1 MGTER
6 EAEAEAKER
15 EDKLRAEIE
24 ALAAALQAAVSDQ
37 VHFLAPGYWRLGEM
51 LAASSAT
58 LDVKY
63 QIAKGE
69 RAYYLAQ
76 RVHKYFPT
84 LADAEAYDGSLR
96 HLRDIT
102 RKGIKGRG
110 PASAVD
116 KALEALLDAVDGNP
130 EEAVRL
136 VIERHWNF
144 PDALDW
150 AQKAAE
156 QQGILAMPSSF

>member
-1 MGTER
+1 M
-6 EAEAEAKER
+6 
-15 EDKLRAEIE
+15 
-24 ALAAALQAAVSDQ
+24 
-37 VHFLAPGYWRLGEM
+37 
-51 LAASSAT
+51 
-58 LDVKY
+58 KY

-69 RAYYLAQ
+69 RVYYLAQ

-102 RKGIKGRG
+102 RKGIKGRE

-156 QQGILAMPSSF
+156 QEGILAMP

>member
-6 EAEAEAKER
+6 EAESEAKDR
-15 EDKLRAEIE
+15 EGKLRAKIE
-24 ALAAALQAAVSDQ
+24 ALAAALQSAVSDQ
-37 VHFLAPGYWRLGEM
+37 VHFLVPGYWRLGGM
-51 LAASSAT
+51 LEASSGS
-58 LDVKY
+58 LEEKY
-63 QIAKGE
+63 QIAKGK

-76 RVHKYFPT
+76 RVHKYFSS
-84 LADAEAYDGSLR
+84 LADAQAYDGSLR
-96 HLRDIT
+96 HLREIT
-102 RKGIKGRG
+102 RKGIKGRE
-110 PASAVD
+110 PASAID

-156 QQGILAMPSSF
+156 QKGILAMS